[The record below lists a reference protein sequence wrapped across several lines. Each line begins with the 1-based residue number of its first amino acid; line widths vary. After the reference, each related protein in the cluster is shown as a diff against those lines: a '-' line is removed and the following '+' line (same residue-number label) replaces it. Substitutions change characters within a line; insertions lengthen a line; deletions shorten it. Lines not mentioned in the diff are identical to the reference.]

1 MKRISHHSRLSW
13 LLASLLFLPVLVSGQ
28 AIPVTVGMNSEG
40 QWQLY
45 RNGEPYYINGVG
57 GTDHLDLAAACGANS
72 FGPGVRMMPVNYLMK
87 HNAWYDGHVWPMGS
101 A

>member
-1 MKRISHHSRLSW
+1 MIIPFMKRISHHSRLSW

-57 GTDHLDLAAACGANS
+57 GTDPWIWQQHAVQQFPDLESG
-72 FGPGVRMMPVNYLMK
+72 
-87 HNAWYDGHVWPMGS
+87 
-101 A
+101 